1 MSDWGLGAGKDR
13 GRTAMTRV
21 TTADLDRLEFR
32 AVQSGDHIAVARELL
47 DLANQVEADSEICRA
62 ELFVRAGEQWEMA
75 QEPERA
81 AAAYQRAIDD
91 GGPTIIGA
99 RALLCGALLELDLID
114 DAYAQLERL
123 SASGARNLPTYI
135 HIAETLLAHDDLEGA
150 HEWATL
156 GVRRFRHQDVS
167 PYVHDLLMELLRIRF
182 RIRMDLGLREDE
194 FDRMLDE

>member
-1 MSDWGLGAGKDR
+1 
-13 GRTAMTRV
+13 MTRV